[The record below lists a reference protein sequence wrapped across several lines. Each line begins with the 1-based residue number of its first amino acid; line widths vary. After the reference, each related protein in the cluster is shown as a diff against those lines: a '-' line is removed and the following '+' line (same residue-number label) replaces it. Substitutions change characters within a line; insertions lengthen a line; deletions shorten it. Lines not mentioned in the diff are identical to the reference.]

1 VTAAVR
7 ASASAALTRVNG
19 LALADRAPTELSG
32 GERQRVALARALV
45 REPALLL
52 LDEPFAALD
61 APTRNQFNAELP
73 ELIGGAAALLVTHDV
88 AEALLVSDRV
98 LLLSAEGEIGGEW
111 KGLRS
116 LPASQ
121 RRSALLAPGGLSQQ
135 AELLAALSGV
145 VYA

>member
-1 VTAAVR
+1 
-7 ASASAALTRVNG
+7 
-19 LALADRAPTELSG
+19 
-32 GERQRVALARALV
+32 
-45 REPALLL
+45 
-52 LDEPFAALD
+52 
-61 APTRNQFNAELP
+61 
-73 ELIGGAAALLVTHDV
+73 
-88 AEALLVSDRV
+88 V

>member
-1 VTAAVR
+1 
-7 ASASAALTRVNG
+7 VNG
-19 LALADRAPTELSG
+19 LALADRAPAELSG

-111 KGLRS
+111 MGLRS